1 MDRAASDHADRGRDR
16 RTRRSPFYFPER
28 RSGFDRRRPDGGWAA
43 TYDAALRNYRDRSS
57 TFLLV
62 LATIV
67 VFNFID
73 YFLTVRV
80 LEAGGVE
87 LNPVM
92 ARLFAVDPVLAAIVK
107 IGVGGAAALW
117 MLLLRRYKR
126 SLEASIVLLL
136 GFTALMFYHAYLVL
150 NFPA

>member
-1 MDRAASDHADRGRDR
+1 MERAASEHTDRGRDR
-16 RTRRSPFYFPER
+16 RSRRTPFYFPER
-28 RSGFDRRRPDGGWAA
+28 RTGFDRRRPRSGWTAR
-43 TYDAALRNYRDRSS
+43 YDAALRNYRDRNT

-73 YFLTVRV
+73 YFLTARV

-92 ARLFAVDPVLAAIVK
+92 ARLFDVDPVLAAIVK
-107 IGVGGAAALW
+107 IGVGGAAAVWL
-117 MLLLRRYKR
+117 LLLRRYKR
-126 SLEASIVLLL
+126 SLEASLVLLL

-150 NFPA
+150 QFPV